1 MKAQHLV
8 RWFIAAFFLNNPF
21 SIGAAS
27 TIQGPRAE
35 MLIEGVPCLSNSLKN
50 TLKVHECILAREH
63 AVSGGVLPAGSYVGF
78 MNGIVGECKLSR
90 KAAFFG
96 QLLPAGSRLFYD
108 QQGKMTQFWPG
119 TDTVIQG
126 YFLKARDDGAGDRL
140 HPNGRLRAI
149 WLVEDK
155 EIDGIPCTSSGN
167 IIKMGWDVI
176 SLGTKRMA
184 WFYNNGRLQ
193 QALLSRDVTIQGRVF
208 KKGDIISLT
217 PDGKLDLTAKKL
229 E

>member
-1 MKAQHLV
+1 MKAQHFLQC
-8 RWFIAAFFLNNPF
+8 FIAAFFLNISF
-21 SIGAAS
+21 GISAAS
-27 TIQGPRAE
+27 TIQGPSAE
-35 MLIEGVPCLSNSLKN
+35 MLIEGVPCLNNSLEN
-50 TLKVHECILAREH
+50 TFEVHNCILAREH
-63 AVSGGVLPAGSYVGF
+63 SVSGGVLPAGSHVGF
-78 MNGIVGECKLSR
+78 MKGIVLECILSR
-90 KAAFFG
+90 KTAFFG
-96 QLLPAGSRLFYD
+96 QLLPAGSRLFFD
-108 QQGKMTQFWPG
+108 LQGKMTQFWPG

-140 HPNGRLRAI
+140 HPNGRLQAI

-167 IIKMGWDVI
+167 IIKMGWGVI

-184 WFYNNGRLQ
+184 WFYDNGRLQ
-193 QALLSRDVTIQGRVF
+193 QALLSRDVTIQGRAF
-208 KKGDIISLT
+208 KKGEIISLT

>member
-1 MKAQHLV
+1 MKAQHFLQC
-8 RWFIAAFFLNNPF
+8 FIAAFFLNNPF
-21 SIGAAS
+21 GIAAKS
-27 TIQGPRAE
+27 TIQGPPAE
-35 MLIEGVPCLSNSLKN
+35 MLIDGVPCLSNSLKS

-63 AVSGGVLPAGSYVGF
+63 AVSGGMLPAGSHVGF

-96 QLLPAGSRLFYD
+96 QGLPVGSRLFFD

-140 HPNGRLRAI
+140 HPNGRLQAI

-167 IIKMGWDVI
+167 IIKMGWGVI

-184 WFYNNGRLQ
+184 YFYDNGRLR
-193 QALLSRDVTIQGRVF
+193 QALLSRDVIIQGRTF
-208 KKGDIISLT
+208 KKGEIISLT

>member
-1 MKAQHLV
+1 MKAQPFL

-21 SIGAAS
+21 GIAAAS
-27 TIQGPRAE
+27 TIQGPTAE
-35 MLIEGVPCLSNSLKN
+35 MLIEGVPCLNKTAKPHS
-50 TLKVHECILAREH
+50 CILAREH
-63 AVSGGVLPAGSYVGF
+63 AVSGGVLPAGSDVGF
-78 MNGIVGECKLSR
+78 WDGIVLECKLSR

-96 QLLPAGSRLFYD
+96 QLLPAGSRLFFD
-108 QQGKMTQFWPG
+108 QQGKLTQFWPG

-167 IIKMGWDVI
+167 IINMGWGVI

-193 QALLSRDVTIQGRVF
+193 QALLSRDVTIQGRAF